1 MAVIDVGSYLPTF
14 LTREDSF
21 PYTYIPEP
29 DRKLLRSGN
38 FFYYVKIV
46 FFTLTF
52 PNPTASYCVRE
63 IFLLREDSFPYTY
76 ILEPDRKLLR
86 SRNCLPTFFT

>member
-29 DRKLLRSGN
+29 DRKLLRS
-38 FFYYVKIV
+38 
-46 FFTLTF
+46 
-52 PNPTASYCVRE
+52 
-63 IFLLREDSFPYTY
+63 
-76 ILEPDRKLLR
+76 
-86 SRNCLPTFFT
+86 RNCLPTFYVKIVLVAIYRDLVRVSKGFGELRSPIGVG